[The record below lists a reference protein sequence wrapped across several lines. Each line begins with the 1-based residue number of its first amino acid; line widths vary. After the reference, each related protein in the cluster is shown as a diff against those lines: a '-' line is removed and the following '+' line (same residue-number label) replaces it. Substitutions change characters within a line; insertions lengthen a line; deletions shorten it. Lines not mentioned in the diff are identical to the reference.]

1 MGGMIA
7 NKTIKTTKR
16 NDIMAFLDLEDLYGN
31 IEVIIFPQTLKKY
44 NQILNEDS
52 IIFIRGVL
60 NIKEGEEPK
69 IVARDIVDI
78 DNVYQLSKGIYSSKK
93 HINSTENHRKN
104 SKNGLYLKVDSYS
117 NVKVMDNIS
126 NILKRYP
133 GEENIFLYVED
144 TKKLYKY
151 NDFSVTI
158 SDELI
163 IELNNILPEGNIKIR
178 Q

>member
-1 MGGMIA
+1 
-7 NKTIKTTKR
+7 
-16 NDIMAFLDLEDLYGN
+16 
-31 IEVIIFPQTLKKY
+31 
-44 NQILNEDS
+44 
-52 IIFIRGVL
+52 
-60 NIKEGEEPK
+60 
-69 IVARDIVDI
+69 
-78 DNVYQLSKGIYSSKK
+78 
-93 HINSTENHRKN
+93 
-104 SKNGLYLKVDSYS
+104 
-117 NVKVMDNIS
+117 MDNIS